1 MEMSGFLDIAI
12 GLVFMYLV
20 LSLICTTVN
29 ELIATFLKLRAKQ
42 LSKTVAA
49 LIDNEDLRRAF
60 YNHGLISNAQVA
72 SRRAKPETAPAP
84 TDAVGSP
91 VKGAQADAVG
101 RPRDKDHPSYL
112 DSRSVALA
120 LLDSLNPAHQADP
133 AAQAGFPAIEEIRAA
148 IKNLPDSNIR
158 DVLLTSLATAGDDIG
173 KLRDE
178 LAGWFDTAMDRLSG
192 GYKREIKRI
201 SLGVAMFLALALNAD
216 SLRVGE
222 ALWEDQT
229 LRDQIV
235 NAAGEIVKTPTTSA
249 GPPAALQ
256 CNDPDP
262 DKAANCLLTRLS
274 AQEQQLRPFPIGWKA
289 SAFPES
295 DVGAGGWI
303 FWTFLKILG
312 LIWTGLALSLGAPF
326 WFDLLQKFM
335 NVRGA
340 GVKPE
345 RVVTT

>member
-12 GLVFMYLV
+12 GLVFMYLL

-42 LSKTVAA
+42 LSQTVAA

-72 SRRAKPETAPAP
+72 SRQAKAETAPAP
-84 TDAVGSP
+84 TDAIGSA
-91 VKGAQADAVG
+91 VRGAQADAVG
-101 RPRDKDHPSYL
+101 RPRDKEHPSYL
-112 DSRSVALA
+112 DARSVALA

-133 AAQAGFPAIEEIRAA
+133 AAQASFPAMEEIRAA

-158 DVLLTSLATAGDDIG
+158 DVLIASLATAGEDVG
-173 KLRDE
+173 KLRDA

-201 SLGVAMFLALALNAD
+201 SLAVAMLLAFALNAD
-216 SLRVGE
+216 SLKVGQ

-235 NAAGEIVKTPTTSA
+235 SAAADMVKGGSPTP
-249 GPPAALQ
+249 LQ
-256 CNDPDP
+256 CDQTDPP
-262 DKAANCLLTRLS
+262 ERANCLLERLRT
-274 AQEQQLRPFPIGWKA
+274 QEQQLRPLPIGWDKGQLPKWDRDA
-289 SAFPES
+289 P
-295 DVGAGGWI
+295 GWVL
-303 FWTFLKILG
+303 LKILG

-345 RVVTT
+345 RVVTN